1 MRNEDTD
8 DSHLGDSSDAAMSLA
23 VESKDTL
30 ELTMTKT
37 CLDVFTKLGAVSQ
50 FYFSQRVTM
59 NSFYS
64 LVASQKE
71 FKEKIQEIE

>member
-8 DSHLGDSSDAAMSLA
+8 DSHLGDSPEAAMSLA
-23 VESKDTL
+23 VESKDIL

-50 FYFSQRVTM
+50 IYFSQRVTM

-64 LVASQKE
+64 VAASQKK
-71 FKEKIQEIE
+71 FKEK